1 MEKPIK
7 IKHLA
12 FSCYNENHSNA
23 ICQICEEKS
32 IEYHYE
38 GGLIYTDTPLFQND
52 ISNLLADIEERK
64 AILENSV
71 NISLSEEQIAILEK
85 ALDMLADANIGL
97 CHDYR
102 STGQLMAFNSN
113 GGKVYATE
121 ECGNDEN
128 ELDYAL
134 IKGKPTLIDSTR
146 RGKTL
151 YSFYCGGFV
160 AKK

>member
-1 MEKPIK
+1 MGKPIK
-7 IKHLA
+7 IQHLS

-23 ICQICEEKS
+23 IRQICEEKGV
-32 IEYHYE
+32 EYHYE
-38 GGLIYTDTPLFQND
+38 GGLICTDTPLFQNE
-52 ISNLLADIEERK
+52 ISKFLADIEARK
-64 AILENSV
+64 EYLEQKV
-71 NISLSEEQIAILEK
+71 NINLSVEQIAILEK

-121 ECGNDEN
+121 ECGSDEN
-128 ELDYAL
+128 ELANCFIEGDPS
-134 IKGKPTLIDSTR
+134 IINCTR

-151 YSFYCGGFV
+151 YSFYCGAFAV
-160 AKK
+160 KK